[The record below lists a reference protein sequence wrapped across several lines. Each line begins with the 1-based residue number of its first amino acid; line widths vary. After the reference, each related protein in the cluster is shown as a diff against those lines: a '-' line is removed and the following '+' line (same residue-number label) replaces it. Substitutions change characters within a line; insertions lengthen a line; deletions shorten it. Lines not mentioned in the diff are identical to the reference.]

1 MSWRGFTVLSA
12 VAALALAGGARG
24 QATATYDPLKTFAP
38 LTLPAAAT
46 PLRSGS
52 GAPGPAY
59 WQNRAD
65 FNIAARIDTTAHV
78 LSGEETVTYTI
89 ISPEAMEV
97 LWFQMDQNLYRAG
110 SRGYAM
116 SGGRRVDP
124 KQTTEGYA
132 I

>member
-1 MSWRGFTVLSA
+1 MARRGFAVLSA

-38 LTLPAAAT
+38 LTLPAPAST
-46 PLRSGS
+46 LRTGS

-65 FNIAARIDTTAHV
+65 FNIAARIDTAAHV
-78 LSGEETVTYTI
+78 LSGEETVSYTNN
-89 ISPEAMEV
+89 SPEALDV
-97 LWFQMDQNLYRAG
+97 LWFQMDQNLYRRD